1 MIKHPMDTYGDSR
14 SPILPAFQNT
24 LFTSPFLLGAPEAP
38 SLLCCLPSS
47 KLGALSFTY
56 VHAQMKKSKVV
67 MKEFKSKSADIF
79 FLSLFF
85 GVYLFV
91 CCCRYSRLLFALS
104 SISVEN
110 TSE

>member
-24 LFTSPFLLGAPEAP
+24 LFTSPFLPLGAPP
-38 SLLCCLPSS
+38 PFVLFLSCCLPSS

-67 MKEFKSKSADIF
+67 MKEFKSKSADIV
-79 FLSLFF
+79 FLSSSSSLA
-85 GVYLFV
+85 YLFV
-91 CCCRYSRLLFALS
+91 RC
-104 SISVEN
+104 
-110 TSE
+110 

>member
-24 LFTSPFLLGAPEAP
+24 LFTSPFLPLGAPP
-38 SLLCCLPSS
+38 PFVLFLSCCLPPSS

-67 MKEFKSKSADIF
+67 MKEFKSKSADIV
-79 FLSLFF
+79 FLSSSSSLA
-85 GVYLFV
+85 YLFV
-91 CCCRYSRLLFALS
+91 RC
-104 SISVEN
+104 
-110 TSE
+110 